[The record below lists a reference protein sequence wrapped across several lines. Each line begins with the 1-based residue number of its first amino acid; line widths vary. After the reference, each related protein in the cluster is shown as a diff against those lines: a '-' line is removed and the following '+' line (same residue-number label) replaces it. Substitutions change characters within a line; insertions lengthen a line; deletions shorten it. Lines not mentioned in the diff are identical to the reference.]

1 MSNVLDSILKQY
13 ESNKSGTGT
22 EKKKTD
28 LRKYFAPFLPK
39 GESSGERTV
48 RILPPED
55 GASPFTEAW
64 FHEVQIDGKWQKL
77 YDPGKNDNERSP
89 ITEVNEALLMTGSRS
104 QLTNEII
111 LPSLIKGLNVVADR
125 YYDSTLAYQGGGRE
139 LDLEWLIKLNHFATY
154 NLDPNIT
161 FFIDIDPKEAQK
173 RKNQEEDRI
182 ERAGID
188 LQARVRNAY
197 IELAQRFK
205 ERYVSIDGNASV
217 NTIHEKIINEIK
229 MKQLIK

>member
-1 MSNVLDSILKQY
+1 MRMSTSRGIFISF
-13 ESNKSGTGT
+13 EG
-22 EKKKTD
+22 
-28 LRKYFAPFLPK
+28 
-39 GESSGERTV
+39 
-48 RILPPED
+48 
-55 GASPFTEAW
+55 
-64 FHEVQIDGKWQKL
+64 IDGCGKSTQVKL
-77 YDPGKNDNERSP
+77 LVEYLNQSGNETTMVREPGGTKISEEIRDILLNRHLDNICDR
-89 ITEVNEALLMTGSRS
+89 TEALLMTGSRS

-111 LPSLIKGLNVVADR
+111 LPYLKKGLNVVADR

-161 FFIDIDPKEAQK
+161 FFIDIDPKEAQN

-197 IELAQRFK
+197 IKLAQRFK
-205 ERYVSIDGNASV
+205 ERYVSIDGNASI